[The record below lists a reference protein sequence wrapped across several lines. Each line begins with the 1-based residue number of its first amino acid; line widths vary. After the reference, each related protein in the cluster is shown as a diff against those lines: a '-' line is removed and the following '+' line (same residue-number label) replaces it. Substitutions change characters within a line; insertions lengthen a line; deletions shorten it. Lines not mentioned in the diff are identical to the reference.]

1 MGTRECQGRE
11 ESSMIPKFWA
21 LTTGRRAGCKGV
33 WKREGNVILQLMRI
47 SKSRDGKTVI
57 CAGGESILY
66 ILVKF
71 SA

>member
-1 MGTRECQGRE
+1 
-11 ESSMIPKFWA
+11 MIPKFWA
-21 LTTGRRAGCKGV
+21 LTTGRRTGCKGV